1 MIEKIDVKD
10 ASIAEEI
17 RKNMGVATSARNG
30 LMEARS
36 VRYVKTTGL
45 SIDENQGCIKLY
57 SSVGRAS
64 VSAIVCTGRI
74 EGSIASSFVLSYA
87 AASLTSSTFYCNI
100 KRISGNN
107 PAKFYYHKNGVN
119 VSIYLVTGVDYSIT
133 NVVPLIETGSYSY
146 HLTRDTL
153 PDGAVEIIP
162 E

>member
-30 LMEARS
+30 LMEAGS
-36 VRYVKTTGL
+36 VRYVKTRGL
-45 SIDENQGCIKLY
+45 NINENQACIKLY

-74 EGSIASSFVLSYA
+74 EGSTASSFVLSFA
-87 AASLTSSTFYCNI
+87 AATSGTFYCNI

-107 PAKFYYHKNGVN
+107 PAKFYYHKNGGN
-119 VSIYLVTGVDYSIT
+119 ASIYLVTGVDYSIT